1 MKQFILAG
9 LEALGLCNETGTN
22 REQPRVRKLEVSEW
36 ETSDWFVGW
45 LKLAR
50 NKGQRSGEPQQSP

>member
-1 MKQFILAG
+1 MKQLILAG
-9 LEALGLCNETGTN
+9 LQALGWRNETGTN
-22 REQPRVRKLEVSEW
+22 REEPRAIKLEVSEW